1 MTKRELLLDKIK
13 EHNGIITTTEALEL
27 GVHQDILK
35 ELTLKHE
42 IVKIA
47 NGLYGLPNEEIDEY
61 IYFSYRV
68 PKGVFSH
75 ETAAYLQGLSTRMPI
90 FYVMTVPVGDNV
102 SRVKVIRD
110 DVIFKYS
117 KKEYYEIG
125 KEKITNPFG
134 REIISYDKEKT
145 VLDLIKDKYRVDTG
159 VFSEVMK
166 LYFDSDDKDL
176 LKLSKYAISMNMEE
190 QLKIYTEILL

>member
-13 EHNGIITTTEALEL
+13 EHNGIITTKEALEL
-27 GVHQDILK
+27 GVHKDILK

-102 SRVKVIRD
+102 SRVK
-110 DVIFKYS
+110 
-117 KKEYYEIG
+117 
-125 KEKITNPFG
+125 
-134 REIISYDKEKT
+134 EKT

>member
-1 MTKRELLLDKIK
+1 MTKRELLLYKIK
-13 EHNGIITTTEALEL
+13 EHNGIITTKEALEL
-27 GVHQDILK
+27 GVHKDILK

-125 KEKITNPFG
+125 KVKITNPFG

-166 LYFDSDDKDL
+166 LYFDSGDKDL